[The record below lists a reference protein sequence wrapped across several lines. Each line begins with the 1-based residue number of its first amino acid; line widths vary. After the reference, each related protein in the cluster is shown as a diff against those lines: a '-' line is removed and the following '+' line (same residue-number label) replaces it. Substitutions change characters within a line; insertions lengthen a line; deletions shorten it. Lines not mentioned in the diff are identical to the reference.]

1 MHFIKILLLAI
12 AVELLCCFGVIE
24 KEKSSKTTAPV
35 SIEKTNQDTIIDE
48 KNTKAVSAG
57 TPIQIIVK

>member
-24 KEKSSKTTAPV
+24 KEKSSSVTPPI
-35 SIEKTNQDTIIDE
+35 SIEKTGPDTIIDQ
-48 KNTKAVSAG
+48 KSTKAVSAG
-57 TPIQIIVK
+57 TPIQIIIR

>member
-24 KEKSSKTTAPV
+24 KEKSPPATPAI
-35 SIEKTNQDTIIDE
+35 SIEKADQDTIID
-48 KNTKAVSAG
+48 KKKSKVVPTGK
-57 TPIQIIVK
+57 PIQITVQ